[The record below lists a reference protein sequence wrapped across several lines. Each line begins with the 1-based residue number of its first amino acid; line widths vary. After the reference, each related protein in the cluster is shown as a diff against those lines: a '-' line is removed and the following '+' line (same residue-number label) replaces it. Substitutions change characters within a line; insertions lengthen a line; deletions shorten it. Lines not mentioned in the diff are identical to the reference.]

1 MNVVQIHYIAIQNR
15 LLSKD
20 FWFDKCCRSL
30 DKTISSLEMELSVA
44 RMNRNGLQQ
53 GGAPGAGSAKQ
64 LPKVFAVIGI
74 NTAFSSK
81 KRRDSLR
88 NTWMPK
94 GGKYV
99 HHLDY
104 F

>member
-1 MNVVQIHYIAIQNR
+1 MSFLFFFLFIN
-15 LLSKD
+15 
-20 FWFDKCCRSL
+20 FRSL
-30 DKTISSLEMELSVA
+30 DKTISSLEVELAVA
-44 RMNRNGLQQ
+44 RMNKIGQQ
-53 GGAPGAGSAKQ
+53 GGASGTGSAKE

-94 GGKYV
+94 GEK
-99 HHLDY
+99 
-104 F
+104 